1 MENVVA
7 ARRLRKSMLN
17 KLDTPNI
24 DLVNGISIGN
34 KIRFRESTKT
44 EKEGFKI
51 SFKFKLVLKI
61 LVSICIIF
69 SCLVCK
75 LLYPKITE
83 NNGYVCAIKNEYL
96 NDYSKEIV
104 LDYIEN
110 KSSEVY
116 FLFKYVIPES
126 LANLIITNYVQ
137 FLKPKIIEFELKNLF
152 NDTATIENVTND
164 NVPVENSEILSENSI
179 LAGEN
184 GVGGGEPIEEA
195 SEIEVKEDSSSTS
208 IMQNDVNEILAK
220 NISITKPVSGKIT
233 SLYGAREQIFDNVN
247 PYHTGIDIAN
257 VLNTNIVSATT
268 GKVTKVES
276 NNKYYGNT
284 IEIETDGVTFKYA
297 HLNSFNIKDGDNVN
311 KGDLIG
317 KMGSTG
323 MSTGSHLHFEIR
335 INSRTVDPS
344 MILSF

>member
-24 DLVNGISIGN
+24 DLVNGISIGK
-34 KIRFRESTKT
+34 KIRFRERTKNET
-44 EKEGFKI
+44 EGFKI
-51 SFKFKLVLKI
+51 SFKFKFIVKI
-61 LVSICIIF
+61 LLSISIIF

-75 LLYPKITE
+75 LLYPQITE
-83 NNGYVCAIKNEYL
+83 NNGYVSVIKNEYL

-110 KSSEVY
+110 KSNEVY
-116 FLFKYVIPES
+116 FLFKYIIPES
-126 LANLIITNYVQ
+126 LANFISKNYVQ
-137 FLKPKIIEFELKNLF
+137 FLKPKILNFELKNLF
-152 NDTATIENVTND
+152 FNKNATQNITED
-164 NVPVENSEILSENSI
+164 NVSVQSVENLSENI
-179 LAGEN
+179 NLAEEN
-184 GVGGGEPIEEA
+184 GVGGGEPIEETA
-195 SEIEVKEDSSSTS
+195 KTEIKEDSSSTS
-208 IMQNDVNEILAK
+208 IMQNDANEILAK
-220 NISITKPVSGKIT
+220 NINIIKPVSGKVT
-233 SLYGAREQIFDNVN
+233 SIYGAREQIFDNVN

-268 GKVTKVES
+268 GKVTKVEV

-284 IEIETDGVTFKYA
+284 IEIETNGVTFKYA

-311 KGDLIG
+311 QGDLIG